1 MKSQYLHAQLLL
13 IIHQLLLT
21 AFLCCEFYLH
31 LDFGA
36 EAVMSLAVILLTD
49 FGAVY
54 IQLQNYHSNPFLRHY
69 ALVLVFV
76 SWCMLLLR
84 LELPVF
90 SGLGL
95 LLYALLPLVLFH
107 FFLSFIFQ
115 ASVYSGKKPIL
126 FLQVILTLLTL
137 VSFPNPSL
145 FNLLLAVQWLVS
157 IVSFGVILLAN
168 KKRSQYFFRQEGRS
182 LLVSLLLILLPA
194 VLYSF
199 AFRYSPVFLS
209 NTGLY
214 ILIGLPLISVHSVL
228 KNSRQSAS
236 ENSQPAPSFLLSP
249 ITFFGVVVLSTLGWF
264 LSLPVIA
271 VFILLHTALWFILL
285 YYFGAAYQALRP
297 SVNKGTAHY
306 MDPLTWLNREEVLKK
321 EFSDYLHDAVLQD
334 LLSVKNLAAKADQP
348 EIKALI
354 ISTLNEL
361 NDSIRNEM
369 QAYSP
374 ALLSSIT
381 LKENLKK
388 LLESVAETY
397 PLRKVRLCLDCSEDL
412 FLIEPY
418 NRIVFRLIKELVN
431 NAFKH
436 SDASEITVCL
446 SVEKHYLHLSVLDNG
461 TGLTA
466 LPSDLFKHK
475 GLASVSETLT
485 AAGGRLDIRPNRPS
499 GLCAFAILPVKGDHS
514 YEHFIDR

>member
-1 MKSQYLHAQLLL
+1 MKSQYLRAQLLL

-69 ALVLVFV
+69 AMVLVFV

-236 ENSQPAPSFLLSP
+236 ENSQPAPSFLLPP
-249 ITFFGVVVLSTLGWF
+249 ITFFGVVDVYKRQL
-264 LSLPVIA
+264 
-271 VFILLHTALWFILL
+271 
-285 YYFGAAYQALRP
+285 
-297 SVNKGTAHY
+297 
-306 MDPLTWLNREEVLKK
+306 
-321 EFSDYLHDAVLQD
+321 
-334 LLSVKNLAAKADQP
+334 
-348 EIKALI
+348 
-354 ISTLNEL
+354 
-361 NDSIRNEM
+361 
-369 QAYSP
+369 
-374 ALLSSIT
+374 
-381 LKENLKK
+381 
-388 LLESVAETY
+388 
-397 PLRKVRLCLDCSEDL
+397 
-412 FLIEPY
+412 
-418 NRIVFRLIKELVN
+418 
-431 NAFKH
+431 
-436 SDASEITVCL
+436 
-446 SVEKHYLHLSVLDNG
+446 
-461 TGLTA
+461 
-466 LPSDLFKHK
+466 
-475 GLASVSETLT
+475 
-485 AAGGRLDIRPNRPS
+485 
-499 GLCAFAILPVKGDHS
+499 
-514 YEHFIDR
+514 